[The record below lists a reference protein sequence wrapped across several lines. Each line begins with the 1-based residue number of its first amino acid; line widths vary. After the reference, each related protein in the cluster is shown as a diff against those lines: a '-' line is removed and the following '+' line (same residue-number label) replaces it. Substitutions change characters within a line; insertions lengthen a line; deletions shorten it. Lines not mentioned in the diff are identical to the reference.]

1 MLHLLT
7 VLTVAT
13 VLMPAAP
20 DAPFLPAS
28 LDLDLIRGCPVQHDG
43 RWPPLDTVARE
54 TVEKVTGDVFYQG
67 HDPVLILLAWTFDP
81 QTWQH
86 QPLIRIDNAELR
98 AELQLSAT
106 QTVYSYAELVNHQ
119 PLRSLID
126 ELAHL
131 DPDHKLNPLES
142 KVSEIHDKLVTLQ
155 RVFMGQLIR
164 PIPDPD
170 NVNGLWRPVTGP
182 GVQQTDQTADVES
195 AWADLRKAFL
205 DDDPAAFAKAAKH
218 FTAALAALP
227 AAPRPDAKQI
237 ATELRYNRLRP
248 FRTAWMV
255 MVVGALFAA
264 AAMVVRRKWFDVLA
278 AIGML
283 AGFLVLTYGLSL
295 RWQIAGRIPA
305 ANMFESL
312 LFLSWGMGAFAIF
325 AMLVMRN
332 RAVPLMASVMGALA
346 LVLADELVTDQ
357 YIRPISPALLDTVWM
372 SIHVPIIM
380 VSYSVLAIAMLIAH
394 VQLGVLAIGPNKRE
408 WVAAIDAF
416 HYWCIHVGSILLLAG
431 IVTGSMWAAASWGRY
446 WGWDPKEVWSLVA
459 FLGYLAI
466 LHVRV
471 DRDRLA
477 WWGYLIGAALLVA
490 LFILV
495 VPKLAPITG
504 LKLAAFAGTAAA
516 VVLFVAARGQAAT
529 ALKSVVCFW
538 LVLMTYLGVN
548 YVLGIGLHSYG
559 FGTGAVARYMLLI
572 GAIDLGVA
580 GLLWVIY
587 FLRRTRANPPT
598 ARLAVTR

>member
-1 MLHLLT
+1 MLHLLI
-7 VLTVAT
+7 VPMIAT
-13 VLMPAAP
+13 VLVSAAP
-20 DAPFLPAS
+20 DAPNLPAS
-28 LDLDLIRGCPVQHDG
+28 LDLDPIRSCPVQYDG

-54 TVEKVTGDVFYQG
+54 TVETVTGEVFYQG
-67 HDPVLILLAWTFDP
+67 HDPVLLLLAWTFDP
-81 QTWQH
+81 HTWQH
-86 QPLIRIDNAELR
+86 QPLIRIGNAELR
-98 AELQLSAT
+98 AELELSPT

-119 PLRSLID
+119 PLRSLTD
-126 ELAHL
+126 DLANVES
-131 DPDHKLNPLES
+131 DRKLNPLES
-142 KVSEIHDKLVTLQ
+142 KVSDIHEKLVILQ
-155 RVFMGQLIR
+155 QVFLGQVIR
-164 PIPDPD
+164 PIPDAKD
-170 NVNGLWRPVTGP
+170 VNGRWLPVTGP
-182 GVQQTDQTADVES
+182 GGQPPDQTADVQS
-195 AWADLRKAFL
+195 AWSDLREAFL
-205 DDDPAAFAKAAKH
+205 NDDAAGFAAA
-218 FTAALAALP
+218 AERWNSALAALP
-227 AAPRPDAKQI
+227 AAHRPDPKRI

-248 FRTAWMV
+248 FRSAWMV
-255 MVVGALFAA
+255 MVVGALLAA
-264 AAMVVRRKWFDVLA
+264 AAMVVRRKSFDVLA

-305 ANMFESL
+305 SNMFESL

-325 AMLVMRN
+325 AMLAMRN

-346 LVLADELVTDQ
+346 LVLADELLKDQ
-357 YIRPISPALLDTVWM
+357 YIHPISPVLLDTVWM

-394 VQLGVLAIGPNKRE
+394 VQLGVMAVGPNKRE

-431 IVTGSMWAAASWGRY
+431 IITGSMWAASSWGRY

-471 DRDRLA
+471 DRERLA

-490 LFILV
+490 LFVLV

-504 LKLAAFAGTAAA
+504 LKLAAFVGTAAA
-516 VVLFVAARGQAAT
+516 IVLFVAARGQAAT

-538 LVLMTYLGVN
+538 LILMTYLGVN

-572 GAIDLGVA
+572 GALDLGAA
-580 GLLWVIY
+580 GLLCVVY
-587 FLRRTRANPPT
+587 LLRRTRPT
-598 ARLAVTR
+598 PSVAGLAVTR